1 MRTRITI
8 VAGIILILVFFY
20 MFIASGCSQQETE
33 TEVDPDLVSYNL
45 ADMVPGAEIFPDLEA
60 QIMDPDTGKS
70 YQFLM
75 NNVTQDQFDIYVDT
89 CRETEFTQP
98 VTEMDTY
105 YQAYTPDGN
114 YSLTVNYF
122 PGIEGDPTSNKYIY
136 VDVRYEGD
144 E

>member
-1 MRTRITI
+1 MKNRVVIFSGI
-8 VAGIILILVFFY
+8 VFILVFFY
-20 MFIASGCSQQETE
+20 VFIASGCSQQETE
-33 TEVDPDLVSYNL
+33 AEVDPDLVSYNL
-45 ADMVPGAEIFPDLEA
+45 ADMVPGAEIFTDLEA
-60 QIMDPDTGKS
+60 QIMDSDTGKS

-75 NNVTQDQFDIYVDT
+75 NNATQDQYDIYIDA
-89 CRETEFTQP
+89 CRETEFTQT

-114 YSLTVNYF
+114 YSLTVSYF

-136 VDVRYEGD
+136 VDVRYEG

>member
-8 VAGIILILVFFY
+8 FAGIILILVFFY
-20 MFIASGCSQQETE
+20 VFIASGCSQQEIK
-33 TEVDPDLVSYNL
+33 TEVDPDLVSYGL
-45 ADMVPGAEIFPDLEA
+45 ADMVPGDEIFTDLEA
-60 QIMDPDTGKS
+60 QIMDSDTGKS

-75 NNVTQDQFDIYVDT
+75 NNATQDQFDIYVDA

-98 VTEMDTY
+98 VTEIDTY

-114 YSLTVNYF
+114 YSLTISYF

-136 VDVRYEGD
+136 VDVRYKGE
-144 E
+144 

>member
-1 MRTRITI
+1 MRNRVVIFSGI
-8 VAGIILILVFFY
+8 VFILVFFY
-20 MFIASGCSQQETE
+20 VFIASGCSQQETE
-33 TEVDPDLVSYNL
+33 TEVDPDLVGYNL
-45 ADMVPGAEIFPDLEA
+45 ADMVPGAEIFTDLEA
-60 QIMDPDTGKS
+60 QIIDSDTGKS

-75 NNVTQDQFDIYVDT
+75 NNATQDQFDIYVDE

-98 VTEMDTY
+98 VTEMNTY

-114 YSLTVNYF
+114 YSLTVSYF

-144 E
+144 

>member
-1 MRTRITI
+1 MRNRVVIFS
-8 VAGIILILVFFY
+8 GIIFILVFFY
-20 MFIASGCSQQETE
+20 VFIASGCSQQETK

-45 ADMVPGAEIFPDLEA
+45 ADTVPGAEIFTDLEA
-60 QIMDPDTGKS
+60 QIMDSDTGKS

-75 NNVTQDQFDIYVDT
+75 NNATQDQFDIYVDA
-89 CRETEFTQP
+89 CRETEFTQT

-114 YSLTVNYF
+114 YSLTVSYF

-144 E
+144 

>member
-8 VAGIILILVFFY
+8 FSGIVFILVFFY
-20 MFIASGCSQQETE
+20 VFIASGCSQQETK

-45 ADMVPGAEIFPDLEA
+45 ADMVPGAEIFTDLEA
-60 QIMDPDTGKS
+60 QIMDSDTGKS

-75 NNVTQDQFDIYVDT
+75 NNATQDQFDIYVDA

-105 YQAYTPDGN
+105 YQAYTPDGK
-114 YSLTVNYF
+114 YSLTVSYF

-136 VDVRYEGD
+136 VDVRYEG
-144 E
+144 

>member
-8 VAGIILILVFFY
+8 VAGIVLILVFFY
-20 MFIASGCSQQETE
+20 VFIASGCSQQEE
-33 TEVDPDLVSYNL
+33 KVKVDPDLMSYNL
-45 ADMVPGAEIFPDLEA
+45 ADMVPGAEIFSDLEA
-60 QIMDPDTGKS
+60 QIMDSDTGKS

-75 NNVTQDQFDIYVDT
+75 NNATQDQFDIYVDA
-89 CRETEFTQP
+89 CCETEFTQP
-98 VTEMDTY
+98 VTETDTY

-114 YSLTVNYF
+114 YSLTVSYF

-136 VDVRYEGD
+136 VDVRYEG